1 MGKPKPLPAVAEVPP
16 EALAEDRRRAEAM
29 VALVKEMT
37 KGEDRRERLL
47 RRARPSDQK
56 TLLKRFERERARDAQ
71 RIRELSQE
79 REALL
84 RASVREPPPR
94 RRRRRRRTPAA
105 TPTTS
110 RRRRGRSTSR
120 GPRRAPKNL
129 MTAQKL
135 AQEKEIIDKFN
146 RLCRPGPPRRARAA
160 PPPASTRRT
169 ARRRRRH
176 GAADRRADGEAD
188 APRAAPG
195 HRRGGVGA
203 PASGYF
209 AHRAVRLPDAGQAV
223 VGAVR
228 RDDRL
233 LRDGRLARGRAAA
246 AAARGAAAAALRTSP
261 IGAPWASAHCG
272 VEPL

>member
-1 MGKPKPLPAVAEVPP
+1 
-16 EALAEDRRRAEAM
+16 M

-84 RASVREPPPR
+84 RASVRDAAAAAAPPPARDLGGDSDDEPPPP
-94 RRRRRRRTPAA
+94 RTLDFSRPA
-105 TPTTS
+105 
-110 RRRRGRSTSR
+110 G
-120 GPRRAPKNL
+120 APKNL

-160 PPPASTRRT
+160 
-169 ARRRRRH
+169 
-176 GAADRRADGEAD
+176 AAE
-188 APRAAPG
+188 P
-195 HRRGGVGA
+195 
-203 PASGYF
+203 
-209 AHRAVRLPDAGQAV
+209 
-223 VGAVR
+223 
-228 RDDRL
+228 
-233 LRDGRLARGRAAA
+233 
-246 AAARGAAAAALRTSP
+246 
-261 IGAPWASAHCG
+261 
-272 VEPL
+272 VELVD

>member
-84 RASVREPPPR
+84 RASVRDAAAAR
-94 RRRRRRRTPAA
+94 RRRRRGTSAA

-120 GPRRAPKNL
+120 GPR
-129 MTAQKL
+129 
-135 AQEKEIIDKFN
+135 
-146 RLCRPGPPRRARAA
+146 
-160 PPPASTRRT
+160 
-169 ARRRRRH
+169 ARRR
-176 GAADRRADGEAD
+176 
-188 APRAAPG
+188 
-195 HRRGGVGA
+195 
-203 PASGYF
+203 
-209 AHRAVRLPDAGQAV
+209 
-223 VGAVR
+223 
-228 RDDRL
+228 
-233 LRDGRLARGRAAA
+233 
-246 AAARGAAAAALRTSP
+246 TS
-261 IGAPWASAHCG
+261 
-272 VEPL
+272 